1 LNQIEI
7 DLIRRAKS
15 GDRNAMAELAKI
27 HSGAIYNVGMKML
40 QDNGEAEDVLQET
53 LLTMIQKLK
62 TFSYQSAL
70 STWLY
75 RIATNI
81 ALGKIRE
88 KSKREKEVQLN
99 SLDFEPLGGNQ
110 ILAWPDEV
118 DLMWKNQSVQSCMKT
133 AMEKLPDSYRAVFV
147 MRDLEGMSIKET
159 AELLELSE
167 SNVKVKL
174 MRARLFLRDNLA
186 KNLHCI
192 EANA

>member
-1 LNQIEI
+1 MNQIEI

>member
-1 LNQIEI
+1 
-7 DLIRRAKS
+7 
-15 GDRNAMAELAKI
+15 MAELAKI